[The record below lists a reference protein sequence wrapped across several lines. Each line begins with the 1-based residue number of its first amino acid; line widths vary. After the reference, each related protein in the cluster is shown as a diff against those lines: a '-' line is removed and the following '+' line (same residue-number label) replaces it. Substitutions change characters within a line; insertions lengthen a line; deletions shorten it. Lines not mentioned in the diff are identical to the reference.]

1 MRIHAIPYVDKLSP
15 RMRGG
20 SEELPLSQNFGMP
33 SIGRLHKYEEPRG
46 IPGVRC
52 DSGAG
57 HIFELISTVGSVLNL
72 ESFVTEDPDPR
83 VPTYFRWIF
92 L

>member
-1 MRIHAIPYVDKLSP
+1 MRIPGNPGIDKLSP
-15 RMRGG
+15 RMRG
-20 SEELPLSQNFGMP
+20 SELLPLSQNFGMP

-52 DSGAG
+52 DSGS
-57 HIFELISTVGSVLNL
+57 FELIPYLGSVLNL
-72 ESFVTEDPDPR
+72 EGFVTEDPDPR

>member
-1 MRIHAIPYVDKLSP
+1 MSTQANPDVDKLSP

-20 SEELPLSQNFGMP
+20 SEVLPLSQNFGMP

-52 DSGAG
+52 DSGAVLVL
-57 HIFELISTVGSVLNL
+57 ELISRQCS
-72 ESFVTEDPDPR
+72 
-83 VPTYFRWIF
+83 
-92 L
+92 

>member
-1 MRIHAIPYVDKLSP
+1 MSIPANSGVVKLSP
-15 RMRGG
+15 RMRE

-52 DSGAG
+52 DSGSGLA
-57 HIFELISTVGSVLNL
+57 L
-72 ESFVTEDPDPR
+72 
-83 VPTYFRWIF
+83 YFN
-92 L
+92 

>member
-1 MRIHAIPYVDKLSP
+1 MRI
-15 RMRGG
+15 
-20 SEELPLSQNFGMP
+20 SEELPLLSQNFGMP

-57 HIFELISTVGSVLNL
+57 HVI
-72 ESFVTEDPDPR
+72 
-83 VPTYFRWIF
+83 
-92 L
+92 

>member
-1 MRIHAIPYVDKLSP
+1 MRIHAIPDVDQLSP
-15 RMRGG
+15 RMRI

-52 DSGAG
+52 DSGSGLA
-57 HIFELISTVGSVLNL
+57 L
-72 ESFVTEDPDPR
+72 
-83 VPTYFRWIF
+83 YFN
-92 L
+92 